1 MLDIK
6 FIRENKDIVIA
17 GAKKKHIDVDI
28 EKLIAIDD
36 KRRELQLSIDQRRAE
51 QNLASNAIASAKN
64 DAERQEVITR
74 MQGVKET
81 LRLEEESMQ
90 AVLKEWRALMVQ
102 VPNVP
107 DMSVPDGTSDA
118 DNQEVRTWGEVP
130 SFAFEPKSHSELLLM
145 HDMADY
151 ERGAKVAGFRGYFLK
166 NDGARLV
173 WALERFVQD
182 RFIYPVRG
190 TATDGASA
198 GSVASNGVH
207 RDGFVPMI
215 VPSLVRRESFMGTGY
230 LPQSEEDLYKTQ
242 DDEYLAGTAEVA
254 SMGYYMEEILDKKDL
269 PIKFFAFSP
278 CFRREAGSHGKDTKG
293 IFRIHEFV
301 KYEQVVLCEANHAES
316 VKHHE
321 ELTANS
327 EALLQELKLPYHV
340 VVNCGGDLGLG
351 QVKKYD
357 IEAWMPSEKRYRET
371 HSSSYFHDFQT
382 RRLNIRYR
390 GDDGVIRYVHSLN
403 NTALAMPRILCQ
415 IVENYQQADGS
426 IAIPEVLRAYMG
438 NDVIKKGR

>member
-6 FIRENKDIVIA
+6 FIRENAEIVAA
-17 GAKKKHIDVDI
+17 GAKKKHIDIDI
-28 EKLIAIDD
+28 GALLALDD
-36 KRRELQLSIDQRRAE
+36 KRKDMQLSIDTKRAE
-51 QNLASNAIASAKN
+51 QHAASGAIAAAD
-64 DAERQEVITR
+64 DAGRADLITR
-74 MQGVKET
+74 MQSVKET
-81 LRLEEESMQ
+81 LKLEEESMQ
-90 AVLKEWRALMVQ
+90 EIMKEWRALMLM

-107 DMSVPDGTSDA
+107 DMSVPDGDSDA
-118 DNQEVRTWGEVP
+118 DNQEVRRWSPASGDGGEIPKFNFPV
-130 SFAFEPKSHSELLLM
+130 KSHSDLLFA

-182 RFIYPVRG
+182 RF
-190 TATDGASA
+190 ADS
-198 GSVASNGVH
+198 
-207 RDGFVPMI
+207 GFTPMI
-215 VPSLVRRESFMGTGY
+215 VPSMVRREAFVGTGY

-242 DDEYLAGTAEVA
+242 DGEYLAGTAEVA
-254 SMGYYMEEILDKKDL
+254 SMGYFMDETIDVKNL
-269 PIKFFAFSP
+269 PIKFFSFSP

-301 KYEQVVLCEANHAES
+301 KYEQIVLCEANHEES
-316 VKHHE
+316 VKWHE
-321 ELTANS
+321 ELTANA
-327 EALLQELKLPYHV
+327 EKLLQELKLPYRV

-357 IEAWMPSEKRYRET
+357 IEAWMPSEGKYRET

-390 GDDGVIRYVHSLN
+390 DGDTLRYVHSLN

-415 IVENYQQADGS
+415 IVENNQRVDGS
-426 IAIPEVLRAYMG
+426 IAIPEALRAYMG
-438 NDVIKKGR
+438 KDVVSKGH

>member
-6 FIRENKDIVIA
+6 FIRENKDIVAA
-17 GAKKKHIDVDI
+17 GAKKKHISVDI
-28 EKLIAIDD
+28 ERLLLIDD
-36 KRRELQLSIDQRRAE
+36 KRKALQLSIDQKRAE
-51 QNLASNAIASAKN
+51 QNAASEAIASAS
-64 DAERQEVITR
+64 DEERGSLIAR

-81 LRLEEESMQ
+81 LKLEEESMQ
-90 AVLKEWRALMVQ
+90 DILKEWRLLMLM

-107 DMSVPDGTSDA
+107 DMSVPDGDSDA
-118 DNQEVRTWGEVP
+118 DNKEVRAWGEVP
-130 SFAFEPKSHSELLLM
+130 KFNFPVKSHSELLLA

-182 RFIYPVRG
+182 RF
-190 TATDGASA
+190 TNS
-198 GSVASNGVH
+198 
-207 RDGFVPMI
+207 GFTPMI
-215 VPSLVRRESFMGTGY
+215 VPSLVRREAFVGTGY

-242 DDEYLAGTAEVA
+242 DGEYLAGTAEVA
-254 SMGYYMEEILDKKDL
+254 SMGYYMDEVIDAKDL
-269 PIKFFAFSP
+269 PIKFFSFSP

-301 KYEQVVLCEANHAES
+301 KYEQIVLTEANHEES
-316 VKHHE
+316 VKWHE
-321 ELTANS
+321 ELTANA
-327 EALLQELKLPYHV
+327 EKLLQELKLPYHV

-357 IEAWMPSEKRYRET
+357 IEAWMPSEEKYRET

-390 GDDGVIRYVHSLN
+390 DGETLRYAHSLN

-415 IVENYQQADGS
+415 IVENNQRADGS
-426 IAIPEVLRAYMG
+426 IEIPEALRTYMG
-438 NDVIKKGR
+438 KDAIKSKN

>member
-17 GAKKKHIDVDI
+17 GAKKKHISVDI
-28 EKLIAIDD
+28 DRLIELDD
-36 KRRELQLSIDQRRAE
+36 KRRELQAVFDAKRAE
-51 QNLASNAIASAKN
+51 QNVASEKIAKASADERATLIASMQSVKEELKK
-64 DAERQEVITR
+64 AEDSLQEV
-74 MQGVKET
+74 M
-81 LRLEEESMQ
+81 
-90 AVLKEWRALMVQ
+90 KEWRLLMVQ

-107 DMSVPDGTSDA
+107 DMSVPDGDSDA
-118 DNQEVRTWGEVP
+118 DNKEVKTWGELP
-130 SFAFEPKSHSELLLM
+130 AFDFEPKNHSELLLM

-173 WALERFVQD
+173 WALEQFVQS
-182 RFIYPVRG
+182 RFAQKDF
-190 TATDGASA
+190 T
-198 GSVASNGVH
+198 
-207 RDGFVPMI
+207 PMI
-215 VPSLVRRESFMGTGY
+215 VPSMVRREPFVGTGY

-242 DDEYLAGTAEVA
+242 DGDYLAGTSEVA
-254 SMGYYMEEILDKKDL
+254 SMGYYMEEILDKKQL
-269 PIKFFAFSP
+269 PIKFFSYSP

-301 KYEQVVLCEANHAES
+301 KYEQVVLCEASHEES
-316 VKHHE
+316 VKWHE

-357 IEAWMPSEKRYRET
+357 IEAWMPSEKKYRET

-390 GDDGVIRYVHSLN
+390 DEEGTLRYAHSLN

-415 IVENYQQADGS
+415 IVENGQRADGS
-426 IAIPEVLRAYMG
+426 ITIPEALRAYMG
-438 NDVIKKGR
+438 KDAITRTH

>member
-6 FIRENKDIVIA
+6 FIRENKDIVAA
-17 GAKKKHIDVDI
+17 GAAKKHIDIDVD
-28 EKLIAIDD
+28 KLIAADD
-36 KRRELQLSIDQRRAE
+36 RRRELQLSIDEKRAE
-51 QNLASNAIASAKN
+51 QNIASDAIASAKS
-64 DAERQEVITR
+64 DAEKQQIIAR
-74 MQGVKET
+74 MQMVKET
-81 LRLEEESMQ
+81 LRLAEESMQ
-90 AVLKEWRALMVQ
+90 EVMKEWRAMMVM

-107 DMSVPDGTSDA
+107 DMSVPEGASDA
-118 DNQEVRTWGEVP
+118 DNQEVRAWGEKP
-130 SFAFEPKSHSELLLM
+130 SFDFEPKTHSELLLM
-145 HDMADY
+145 NDMADY

-182 RFIYPVRG
+182 RFMGRE
-190 TATDGASA
+190 
-198 GSVASNGVH
+198 
-207 RDGFVPMI
+207 GFTPMI
-215 VPSLVRRESFMGTGY
+215 VPSLLRREPFVGTGY

-242 DDEYLAGTAEVA
+242 DGEYLAGTAEVA
-254 SMGYYMEEILDKKDL
+254 SMGYYMDEILDKKDL
-269 PIKFFAFSP
+269 PLKFFSFSP

-293 IFRIHEFV
+293 IFRIHEFI
-301 KYEQVVLCEANHAES
+301 KYEQVVLCEASHEES
-316 VKHHE
+316 VKLHE

-327 EALLQELKLPYHV
+327 EMLLQELKLPYRV

-390 GDDGVIRYVHSLN
+390 DEGGTVRYVHSLN

-415 IVENYQQADGS
+415 IVENNQRSDGT
-426 IAIPEVLRAYMG
+426 ITIPDVLRGYMG
-438 NDVIKKGR
+438 KDAIEKR